1 MQHFELKGQIR
12 QVGNKAVI
20 KAFRKQ
26 GLVPCNLYGAGLQN
40 ILFTVDAKALK
51 GVTDTPKAYIVDLV
65 LDGKTYPAVL
75 HELQWHPVKDNCLHV
90 DFLAVDEK
98 KPVAISVPL
107 VITGH
112 AIGVQKGGKF
122 VQNLRSLRISALMAN
137 LPDDITIDI
146 SKLDIDKKIMAGD
159 VKLEG
164 ISVISDK
171 DAVICTVRATR
182 NMDTTAST
190 EEAAE

>member
-40 ILFTVDAKALK
+40 ILFTVDAKELK

-90 DFLAVDEK
+90 DSLAVDAK

-107 VITGH
+107 VISGH
-112 AIGVQKGGKF
+112 AVGVQKGGKF
-122 VQNLRSLRISALMAN
+122 VQNLRALRISALMDK

-146 SKLDIDKKIMAGD
+146 SKLDIDKKIKAAD

-164 ISVISDK
+164 ISILTDK

-182 NMDTTAST
+182 NMDASATAES
-190 EEAAE
+190 AE